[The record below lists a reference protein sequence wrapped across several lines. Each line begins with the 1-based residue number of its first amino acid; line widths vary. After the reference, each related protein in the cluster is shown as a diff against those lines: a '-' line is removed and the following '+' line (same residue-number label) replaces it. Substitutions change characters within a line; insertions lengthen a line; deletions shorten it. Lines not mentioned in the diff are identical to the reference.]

1 MDFVGSWVDSGVG
14 SWVGW
19 SFIVS
24 SLITDESEPDFD
36 AEQLRVLDELDEV
49 DEHVSDESFY
59 VLERN

>member
-14 SWVGW
+14 SWVGC

-49 DEHVSDESFY
+49 DEHVSDESF
-59 VLERN
+59 LF